1 MGYFKPRQNQM
12 EIQGN
17 DLKVLFAVMVSLIGI
32 FLNNQFFGYIK
43 EPRSNGRL
51 GKHGYKI

>member
-1 MGYFKPRQNQM
+1 M

-43 EPRSNGRL
+43 EPQSNGRL